1 MLSLWS
7 SLTLPK
13 MSMLERQTQLRG
25 FLRTIRARLQ
35 PADVNLPTR
44 GHRRVPGLRS
54 TEVAELAQV
63 SAGWYEQFE
72 SGTSRRA
79 FSLAFVRSVGSAL
92 RLNEREQATLLRL
105 AFPDI
110 ARAIRIFEA
119 AAREGAEQYVLQTRE
134 LVHRLSTAGS
144 FEDATKILVDAAQA
158 IIGPTCVAMA
168 AIENGSLEPT
178 TFAAGPRAH
187 YVGPTIGRCLLDMNH
202 SARHSAIILCEN
214 APHPNAVTDD
224 ATHRV
229 RIKDVYGRET
239 PGMHDVAA
247 NTYRLCNSDLLV
259 RSELVAGLFE
269 GGVFRGVL
277 SCAWTEPR
285 RHSAIEVA
293 MIETLVSILSL
304 FNASVKHSSA

>member
-1 MLSLWS
+1 
-7 SLTLPK
+7 
-13 MSMLERQTQLRG
+13 MLERQTQLRG

-79 FSLAFVRSVGSAL
+79 FSLAFVRSVASAL
-92 RLNEREQATLLRL
+92 RLNEREQATLLQL
-105 AFPDI
+105 AFPDV

-119 AAREGAEQYVLQTRE
+119 TAREGAEQYVLQTRE
-134 LVHRLSTAGS
+134 LVRRLSGVGS
-144 FEDATKILVDAAQA
+144 FENATKIILEAAQA
-158 IIGPTCVAMA
+158 AIGPTCVTMA
-168 AIENGSLEPT
+168 AIENGSQEPT
-178 TFAAGPRAH
+178 TFATGPRARF
-187 YVGPTIGRCLLDMNH
+187 VGPTLGRCLIDMNQ
-202 SARHSAIILCEN
+202 SARHGAIILCEN

-229 RIKDVYGRET
+229 RIKDVNGRET

-247 NTYRLCNSDLLV
+247 NAYRSCNSGLLV

-269 GGVFRGVL
+269 NGAFRGVL

-285 RHSAIEVA
+285 RHSSIEVA
-293 MIETLVSILSL
+293 MIETLVALLSL
-304 FNASVKHSSA
+304 SDAPLKHSSA